1 MFLFRLQIGQ
11 IMFVCLQTK
20 MHQELMTPVQEVALY
35 LHRNNVQRGINH
47 RTATAINQFPE
58 QHSPV
63 PPQSGST
70 KANSK
75 MDVEQSALEQSGAAT
90 AETLIDLAVSSDD
103 DEATMDYGDDD
114 VTMGDEAT
122 MYPEPAAVP
131 IAVAA
136 AIPVAVPAIAP
147 KDPIVPKT
155 IENLWQ
161 AVESMHYGA
170 LEPPTCPCE
179 KCPYNCGARYVP
191 LMRQR
196 YDLMQRL
203 VELER
208 QLYGI

>member
-1 MFLFRLQIGQ
+1 
-11 IMFVCLQTK
+11 
-20 MHQELMTPVQEVALY
+20 
-35 LHRNNVQRGINH
+35 
-47 RTATAINQFPE
+47 
-58 QHSPV
+58 
-63 PPQSGST
+63 
-70 KANSK
+70 
-75 MDVEQSALEQSGAAT
+75 MDYG
-90 AETLIDLAVSSDD
+90 DD

-114 VTMGDEAT
+114 EATMGDEAT

-170 LEPPTCPCE
+170 LEPPQCTC
-179 KCPYNCGARYVP
+179 KQCPYNSGARYVP